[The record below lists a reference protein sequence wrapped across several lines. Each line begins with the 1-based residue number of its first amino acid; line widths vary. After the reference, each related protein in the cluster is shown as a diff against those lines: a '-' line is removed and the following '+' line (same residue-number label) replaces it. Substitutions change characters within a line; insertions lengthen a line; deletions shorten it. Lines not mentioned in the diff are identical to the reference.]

1 MMKKLK
7 KFMSPVTIVLFV
19 VALTS
24 IFNYKVIF
32 AASDSDL
39 SSTDQN
45 TVNSAPTGLLM
56 SNYFTIKNPTN
67 NSSDSSFRFK
77 SNSAFISDN
86 NKVLVLAHGT
96 STNSADNTTGL
107 NGVKNRTGSYGAVWS
122 NLDNAYFEAAK
133 PQTISAWLSFGSGG
147 GDETINGQ
155 GMALV
160 LQNNADGSTE
170 MGAGQ
175 EGLGVYGYD
184 KSTAKLLGYSLS
196 SASDVAKTAVQ
207 NSIALEFD
215 TQRQDSTASNSY
227 PPIMYSMDAFY
238 SYYSTNS
245 FDTKNVNI
253 SAPSGFP
260 DDTSLGAGGGFGHI
274 ALTYPSDPKSYAATD
289 TGYGLNGGSSPFSP
303 FEKGFSLFH
312 IHRKE
317 TFLTNDTDDNNN
329 PIVWHHLTFRWM
341 PSADLKTATISYS
354 YNDKDIDGSI
364 NTKHRIDDNITV
376 DMNQLGTITKD
387 SKIYWGFTGANNNT
401 NSNVA
406 SKLVS
411 VESIPDLVNAS
422 VKTTIT
428 DKTLN
433 KVMYDDPDSGLSG
446 DDTDR
451 KVAAGDNLELDY
463 KLTYQDGREDWK
475 DIAAKI
481 KLPKNITY
489 NTDSSNIGTIKYENG
504 DSEPI
509 PASAITTDST
519 GLQTINYTFLQNLGN
534 ISATSKIADIVING
548 VAVNDTKA
556 DISVE
561 DQPAIFTGS
570 NNIVSTST
578 PKFTIMYKKDWT
590 LNLANSMTDPITLL
604 YQQDNATLNLDTK
617 LNYNGKT
624 SPDFATNDKIHY
636 QISLG
641 SHNFTYETTV
651 SADSDNLSDQI
662 PLRKVIEDAGL
673 DFWTLFPNNSS
684 QKITVTAT
692 DDDGI
697 ISNSATYNVNVEP
710 NHLLEVNADTSL
722 QFQTVNYLS
731 PVEYI
736 KRASNYD
743 VTVTSYRNPWML
755 QVSATE
761 LTNGDAKFNGDI
773 VNKSSNGTTVLT
785 NNNATIAS
793 DDTSYDKETTTSI
806 ASLNKWTTDTGL
818 LLKKYGLSS
827 SKQYSGTLT
836 WTVMDYNDS
845 L

>member
-1 MMKKLK
+1 MMEKLK
-7 KFMSPVTIVLFV
+7 KFKPSVIIVLFV
-19 VALTS
+19 AILTL
-24 IFNYKVIF
+24 IFNFNIAF
-32 AASDSDL
+32 AVDSDL
-39 SSTDQN
+39 STDDQN

-67 NSSDSSFRFK
+67 NSSDSSFRFR

-86 NKVLVLAHGT
+86 NKVIVLAHGT
-96 STNSADNTTGL
+96 STNSNDNTTGL
-107 NGVKNRTGSYGAVWS
+107 YAVKDKTGSYGAAWS
-122 NLDNAYFEAAK
+122 NLDNAYFDPSKA
-133 PQTISAWLSFGSGG
+133 QTISAWLSFGTGN
-147 GDETINGQ
+147 GDETLNGQ

-160 LQNNADGSTE
+160 LQNNTDGSTE

-184 KSTAKLLGYSLS
+184 KSTSTLGSYSLPS
-196 SASDVAKTAVQ
+196 PSDVAKTAIQ

-215 TQRQDSTASNSY
+215 TQRQDSVSLTSY
-227 PPIMYSMDAFY
+227 PPTLYSMNLVNA
-238 SYYSTNS
+238 YYSTNN
-245 FDTKNVNI
+245 FETKNTSVKPT
-253 SAPSGFP
+253 SEFP
-260 DDTSLGAGGGFGHI
+260 DDTLLGAGGGFGHI
-274 ALTYPSDPKSYAATD
+274 AVTYPSDPNSYAVTT
-289 TGYGLNGGSSPFSP
+289 TGYGLNGGPSSFAP

-317 TFLTNDTDDNNN
+317 ASLTNGTDANKN
-329 PIVWHHLTFRWM
+329 PISWHHLTFRWM

-354 YNDKDIDGSI
+354 YNDKNTDGSI
-364 NTKHRIDDNITV
+364 NNKDRINDNITV
-376 DMNQLGTITKD
+376 NMNQLGNITKD
-387 SKIYWGFTGANNNT
+387 SKIYWGFTGANNNI
-401 NSNVA
+401 NSKVA

-422 VKTTIT
+422 VKTTVT

-433 KVMYDDPDSGLSG
+433 KVMYDDPDSGLAG

-451 KVAAGDNLELDY
+451 KVADGDQLELNY
-463 KLTYQDGREDWK
+463 NLTYEDGREDWK
-475 DIAAKI
+475 DISAKI

-489 NTDSSNIGTIKYENG
+489 NTDDGNIGTIKYTNG
-504 DSEPI
+504 DSELI
-509 PASAITTDST
+509 PASAITTDSS
-519 GLQTINYTFLQNLGN
+519 GLQTINYKFLQNLGD
-534 ISATSKIADIVING
+534 ISAKSKIADITING
-548 VAVNDTKA
+548 TAVNDTKA

-590 LNLANSMTDPITLL
+590 LNLTNSMTDPITLL

-617 LNYNGKT
+617 LNYTGKT
-624 SPDFATNDKIHY
+624 SPNFAANNKIHY
-636 QISLG
+636 QISLDD
-641 SHNFTYETTV
+641 HNFTYQTTV
-651 SADSDNLSDQI
+651 SANSDTLSDQI
-662 PLRKVIEDAGL
+662 PLRKIIEDAGL

-684 QKITVTAT
+684 QKITVTAI

-697 ISNSATYNVNVEP
+697 VSNTATYTVKVEP
-710 NHLLEVNADTSL
+710 NHLLEVSPDPSL
-722 QFQTVNYLS
+722 QFKTVNYIS
-731 PVEYI
+731 PAEYI
-736 KRASNYD
+736 KRASNFD
-743 VTVTSYRNPWML
+743 VNVTSYRNPWTL

-785 NNNATIAS
+785 NNNDTIAS